1 MKKEIHF
8 YEYCCSVTKRNSC
21 LHEWIPLK
29 LAIASGQEIINTT
42 QMGMLSTELIE
53 LGYRIFVHESDVDFY
68 EIVIGGNNERTNKDL
83 RMAHNLFK
91 MWRANAFRKS

>member
-1 MKKEIHF
+1 
-8 YEYCCSVTKRNSC
+8 
-21 LHEWIPLK
+21 
-29 LAIASGQEIINTT
+29 
-42 QMGMLSTELIE
+42 MGMLSTELIE